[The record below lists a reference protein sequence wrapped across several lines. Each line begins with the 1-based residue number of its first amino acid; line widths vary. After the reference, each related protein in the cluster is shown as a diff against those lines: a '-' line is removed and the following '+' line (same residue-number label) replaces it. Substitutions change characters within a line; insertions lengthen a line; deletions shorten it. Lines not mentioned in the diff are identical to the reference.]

1 MNHTTNEIT
10 LASAPVEIETGHSW
24 GRTDE
29 DGYGICSRCGAR
41 ENTYHSAKRCR
52 GQSLYDEHDVSEK
65 PVELEPVL
73 ALIETHTE
81 LGPQHWFEVVFH
93 DGERWRSYEGSD
105 TFSNGEIVTRW
116 HYADGVFDRRHE
128 A

>member
-1 MNHTTNEIT
+1 MSDIKT
-10 LASAPVEIETGHSW
+10 
-24 GRTDE
+24 
-29 DGYGICSRCGAR
+29 SRHGVK
-41 ENTYHSAKRCR
+41 HI
-52 GQSLYDEHDVSEK
+52 DEHDVSEK

-116 HYADGVFDRRHE
+116 HYADGVFDRPRHQRFLE
-128 A
+128 EPK